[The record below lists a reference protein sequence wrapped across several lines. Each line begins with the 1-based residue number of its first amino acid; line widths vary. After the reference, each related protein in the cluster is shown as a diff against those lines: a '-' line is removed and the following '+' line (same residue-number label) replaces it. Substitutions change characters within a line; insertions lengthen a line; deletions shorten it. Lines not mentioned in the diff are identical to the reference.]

1 MFEVFMTYNLNYFS
15 IFEQYLFPADFRE
28 EFEK

>member
-1 MFEVFMTYNLNYFS
+1 MFEVYMTWILNYFS
-15 IFEQYLFPADFRE
+15 IFEQYSLLVGFRE